1 MSVFR
6 LPKMLCHEINAII
19 GRFWWGHK
27 EKDSK
32 IAWMAWSGLGRNK
45 LDGGIGYR
53 DLISFNNALLAKQGW
68 RLTKFPDTLVGRIFQ
83 EKYYPTWDILGSSLG
98 FHPLYA

>member
-1 MSVFR
+1 
-6 LPKMLCHEINAII
+6 L
-19 GRFWWGHK
+19 
-27 EKDSK
+27 
-32 IAWMAWSGLGRNK
+32 LGW
-45 LDGGIGYR
+45 LG